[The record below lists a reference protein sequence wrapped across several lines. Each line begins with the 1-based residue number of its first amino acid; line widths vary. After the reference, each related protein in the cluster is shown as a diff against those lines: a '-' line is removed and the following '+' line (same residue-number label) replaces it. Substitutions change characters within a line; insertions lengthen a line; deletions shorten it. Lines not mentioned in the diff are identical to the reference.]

1 MIDTLIKANLPLL
14 KTVFIAGAV
23 AGVAVGGTVGIGVG
37 YVMGTLL
44 AAKSGEGLPPRVREI
59 NFPKQDLF
67 HRLYFRQSPSALLS
81 STLSELSLAQ
91 SP

>member
-44 AAKSGEGLPPRVREI
+44 AAKSGEELRDDIANKVMDFANCFTGR
-59 NFPKQDLF
+59 
-67 HRLYFRQSPSALLS
+67 PS
-81 STLSELSLAQ
+81 SES
-91 SP
+91 